1 MKKVNLSKFK
11 KIKNKIDDL
20 KKSYNAMC
28 KESFM
33 IFEQNRNKE
42 LYEFIESEKKKIY
55 EEIILLRNKLTFI
68 TD

>member
-20 KKSYNAMC
+20 NKSYNSMC